1 MTNPAKRTTTELAI
15 LSFWVFGY
23 HLLIRLF
30 RLLQTMERS
39 LKGRKDKGT
48 AASQTS

>member
-1 MTNPAKRTTTELAI
+1 MTNPAKRTTAELAI

-30 RLLQTMERS
+30 RLLQGIERS
-39 LKGRKDKGT
+39 FKGQKAKGY
-48 AASQTS
+48 